1 MVDSDH
7 YREVAR
13 QALQGLAQV
22 LDDARLRIT
31 IPDRANVQEVPS
43 GVVFIEA
50 VVEVPV
56 G

>member
-13 QALQGLAQV
+13 QAIDGLAQV

-31 IPDRANVQEVPS
+31 ISERANVQEVPS